1 MKFGFTFYLLL
12 TTYYL
17 FSDMPG
23 NKPRPDYNVKISGL
37 TQYADYTFFSQAYDS
52 LEKLNDSSL
61 IYVQG
66 GFGAPQ
72 CVSVWAV
79 QRKTNKHTDTIY
91 ICSGEEDVDKA
102 VLVNIYDNHLTFTVD
117 TTFIRPEKNDMPF
130 GAVNDVQNTQSVK
143 NKNIMY
149 FISGLSFLVL
159 LALVFF
165 VWKKNKKSKNQK
177 P

>member
-1 MKFGFTFYLLL
+1 MKQFFSYYLLL
-12 TTYYL
+12 IAFYS
-17 FSDMPG
+17 FADVPG
-23 NKPRPDYNVKISGL
+23 NKPRPDYNVKVSRL
-37 TQYADYTFFSQAYDS
+37 AQYSDYTFFSQSYDS
-52 LEKLNDSSL
+52 ITKLKDSSL

-79 QRKTNKHTDTIY
+79 HKKTEEHTDTVY
-91 ICSGEEDVDKA
+91 VCSGDEDVDKG
-102 VLVNIYDNHLTFTVD
+102 VLVNIIDKHLTFTTD
-117 TTFIRPEKNDMPF
+117 TTFIRPEKNNIASGGSFSNEQD
-130 GAVNDVQNTQSVK
+130 AQSVK

-165 VWKKNKKSKNQK
+165 VWKKNKKSKK
-177 P
+177 